1 MTSYLVDTDV
11 ISAVAPAKAVKPA
24 DLLKWMDAH
33 SSNLFISAVTIAEIA
48 DGVARAKRE
57 GAKRKSSA
65 LSQWLKTLLHLYGAR
80 VLPFDSPIAEIAGAL
95 SDLARGRGH
104 SPGFGDVAIAA
115 TARRHGLIILSR
127 NKHHFVPMDVAVV
140 DPFLALP

>member
-57 GAKRKSSA
+57 GAKTKILCAFAMAENAAAPLWR
-65 LSQWLKTLLHLYGAR
+65 AR
-80 VLPFDSPIAEIAGAL
+80 V
-95 SDLARGRGH
+95 
-104 SPGFGDVAIAA
+104 
-115 TARRHGLIILSR
+115 
-127 NKHHFVPMDVAVV
+127 AV
-140 DPFLALP
+140 